1 MNKPNIKGRVTKIY
15 RNSAT
20 RTYTHELVT
29 KLGLRRADNCF
40 YYTLYS
46 LSFFS
51 LAKSLQLILE
61 TMATYRLL
69 VNC

>member
-1 MNKPNIKGRVTKIY
+1 MKIDP
-15 RNSAT
+15 NSAT
-20 RTYTHELVT
+20 RTYMHELVT
-29 KLGLRRADNCF
+29 KLGLRRTDNRF
-40 YYTLYS
+40 YYTLFS

-51 LAKSLQLILE
+51 LAKSLQQILE